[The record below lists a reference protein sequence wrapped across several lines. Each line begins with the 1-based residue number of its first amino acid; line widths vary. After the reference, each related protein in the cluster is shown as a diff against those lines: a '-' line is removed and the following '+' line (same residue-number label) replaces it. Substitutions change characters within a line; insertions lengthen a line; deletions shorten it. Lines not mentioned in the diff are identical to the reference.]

1 MASVSCPKC
10 RQRISEPAE
19 SCPSCQYILTREDVT
34 RIKKSKKRQSHQ
46 QIIGFLILCVPF
58 VVIVILANKSKWDST
73 TIAPLPEQIKGST
86 ATLPHRYQPSL
97 SEAVETQQMN
107 AAWRGPSW
115 FGTWSLEFIDGKP
128 PEQHLAK
135 NLKSDI
141 FLSLNY
147 TFYKD
152 RNFDSKLL
160 QDTGNGVLTTTTF
173 GVYSIFGDGYS
184 MSTNGAFKSIH
195 ETRHHLW
202 DGLIYHTGK
211 WSRVGNTLTLIPEA
225 APTKVF
231 KLVQP

>member
-1 MASVSCPKC
+1 MALIACPEC
-10 RQRISEPAE
+10 SQRISESAE
-19 SCPSCQYILTREDVT
+19 NCPNCQYILTRGDVI
-34 RIKKSKKRQSHQ
+34 RIKKIKKKQSYQ
-46 QIIGFLILCVPF
+46 QIIGFLILCVAF
-58 VVIVILANKSKWDST
+58 VVIVILASKREWDAT
-73 TIAPLPEQIKGST
+73 TIAPLPEQIKGAT
-86 ATLPHRYQPSL
+86 ATLPYGYQPSL
-97 SEAVETQQMN
+97 PQTAETQQMN

-115 FGTWSLEFIDGKP
+115 FGTWLLESIDGKP

-135 NLKSDI
+135 SLKSDI

-152 RNFDSKLL
+152 GNFDSKLL

-184 MSTNGAFKSIH
+184 MSTNGAFSSIG

-211 WSRVGNTLTLIPEA
+211 WSRVGNTLILIPEA

-231 KLVQP
+231 KLVHP